1 MRALLSIFG
10 GILATS
16 LSFNALSNEI
26 TVNFQALY
34 TAPTCTIGAPASVSF
49 NQGQYISGIPA
60 TAIQADNIQ
69 NNFELSFTDCSSPSL
84 PAVPKITVSGNT
96 ITANGIKL
104 FSDNTDADGETI
116 GYGVKLSTPG
126 NTLFS
131 GISNL
136 AESGI
141 ITATSGTLVSTLNNQ
156 KLPIKAVLTCGTDN
170 CSSSASNR
178 GGSFTANVIFRL
190 SYE

>member
-1 MRALLSIFG
+1 MRLLVYLFSGVLTAGLSSSALG
-10 GILATS
+10 
-16 LSFNALSNEI
+16 NEI

-49 NQGQYISGIPA
+49 NQGEYISGIPS
-60 TAIQADNIQ
+60 TAIQAENIQ
-69 NNFELSFTDCSSPSL
+69 NNFELSFTDCTTPSL
-84 PAVPKITVSGNT
+84 PAVPKITVTGNT
-96 ITANGIKL
+96 ITANGVKL
-104 FSDNTDADGETI
+104 FSDNTDADGQTI

-126 NTLFS
+126 NALFG

-136 AESGI
+136 AETDTI
-141 ITATSGTLVSTLNNQ
+141 AATSGTLVSTLNNQ
-156 KLPIKAVLTCGTDN
+156 KLPIKAVLTCGTDS
-170 CSSSASNR
+170 CSTLSSSR

>member
-1 MRALLSIFG
+1 MRAICFLFSG
-10 GILATS
+10 ALACS
-16 LSFNALSNEI
+16 LSFSALSNEI

-49 NQGQYISGIPA
+49 NQGEYVSGIPS

-69 NNFELSFTDCSSPSL
+69 NSFNLTFSDCSTPSL
-84 PAVPKITVSGNT
+84 PAVPKITVTGNV

-104 FSDNTDADGETI
+104 FSDNTDAEGQTI

-126 NTLFS
+126 NALFN
-131 GISNL
+131 GINNL
-136 AESGI
+136 ADNGT
-141 ITATSGTLVSTLNNQ
+141 ITATSGTIVSTLNNQ
-156 KLPIKAVLTCGTDN
+156 NLPIKAVLTCGADS
-170 CSSSASNR
+170 CSSSSANR
-178 GGSFTANVIFRL
+178 GGTFTANVIFRL